1 MRRPAQARTPNELAY
16 QVCCSAWCADAQ
28 ILQVAG
34 ETANKAADAAAKP
47 TVPKNFKMPK
57 QINSYA
63 DYLKYAGQANG
74 IIPVTPEAESDAAM
88 SPNAAP
94 GPMSEGG
101 TLLRLLHSTLVPS
114 RLMSK

>member
-1 MRRPAQARTPNELAY
+1 M
-16 QVCCSAWCADAQ
+16 
-28 ILQVAG
+28 AG

-94 GPMSEGG
+94 GPMSEGA
-101 TLLRLLHSTLVPS
+101 TLLCLLHSSTLVPS